1 MEYKVVY
8 IAPVQRSNQSG
19 QLIAQD
25 LESVIYKYH
34 AEGWNYL
41 RVESVNTWVQPS
53 FCFALQG
60 GQAGNVIHQMIVF
73 YR

>member
-25 LESVIYKYH
+25 LETVIKKYV
-34 AEGWNYL
+34 ADGWIYV
-41 RVESVNTWVQPS
+41 RVESIQTWVQPS
-53 FCFALQG
+53 FCFALNG
-60 GQAGNVIHQMIVF
+60 GKAGYSTNQMIVF